1 MSRENKKEAVAA
13 LHREQIMKA
22 AEKLFSEKGYAQ
34 TTIDDISK
42 ASEYSRR
49 TIYAYYESKDDIL
62 YHIIEKGLL
71 ELKKDIESAINLN
84 EDFISGYKAIC
95 IAMSKYQSQYHHSAN
110 NVNRANTANF
120 DFENLSD
127 TVKHILLLGTE
138 INTILAGFIDN
149 GKEKGVVRQDII
161 PMLTVYILWSSITS
175 FLSLA
180 QTKGQFISKQFSI
193 SENELLDYG
202 FKQII
207 NSILEVRI

>member
-22 AEKLFSEKGYAQ
+22 AEKLFLEKGYVQ
-34 TTIDDISK
+34 TTIEDISK
-42 ASEYSRR
+42 SSEYSRR
-49 TIYAYYESKDDIL
+49 TIYAYYESKEDIL
-62 YHIIEKGLL
+62 YHLVEQGLI
-71 ELKKDIESAINLN
+71 ELKQNIENAINLK
-84 EDFISGYKAIC
+84 EDFISVYKAIC
-95 IAMSKYQSQYHHSAN
+95 IAMGKYQSEYYHSAEL
-110 NVNRANTANF
+110 VNSANAANF

-138 INTILAGFIDN
+138 INTILAAFIET
-149 GKEKGVVRQDII
+149 GKEQGIVRQDII

-180 QTKGQFISKQFSI
+180 QKKGQFISKQFSI
-193 SENELLDYG
+193 SENEFLDYG
-202 FKQII
+202 FKQLI